1 MVFNGG
7 GSDVVDLLFNVFPI
21 VCVASVFVFALV
33 CILLCPFYFCY
44 LIDEIERASC
54 FPVNIMWLFLALLW
68 VVFSV

>member
-33 CILLCPFYFCY
+33 CILLCPF
-44 LIDEIERASC
+44 
-54 FPVNIMWLFLALLW
+54 
-68 VVFSV
+68 